1 MNQTITTY
9 FRLTEKEKH
18 PSLKKKTESTPN
30 PSSFAGSR
38 PQNQEATADSHL
50 ELSILNKQRAGKR
63 YVRIYRL
70 FSLYYFRCMLY
81 CFRCILNQYVIIFK
95 KENCRLISAVFNM
108 VEVTRFELATSSSRT
123 KRATKLRHTSKNS
136 PESSGP
142 HGCGTR
148 IRTQTYRVRVCCATL
163 TQFRIA
169 LFYYNQN
176 FGYVKCKIE
185 KTDLFL
191 KYSLIISGGCP
202 HPESPDGRTRPV
214 SGIQNAENKAPA
226 AH

>member
-123 KRATKLRHTSKNS
+123 KRATKLRHTSKNTA
-136 PESSGP
+136 PRESGP
-142 HGCGTR
+142 LAAELGFEPRHTESESAVLPLHNSASHFFIITKISDMSSAKLKKR
-148 IRTQTYRVRVCCATL
+148 I
-163 TQFRIA
+163 
-169 LFYYNQN
+169 
-176 FGYVKCKIE
+176 
-185 KTDLFL
+185 
-191 KYSLIISGGCP
+191 YS
-202 HPESPDGRTRPV
+202 
-214 SGIQNAENKAPA
+214 
-226 AH
+226 